1 LDYTRFI
8 WAFAALW
15 LVQSIMAFFQSRA
28 MSRKIL
34 SLQAAHRVGHMGL
47 GLSRAKYNAG
57 KGIIITVITDLDG
70 KIVEFQVLSG
80 YTVMAR
86 FKSITKY
93 VGMMPHEVV
102 ASMTS
107 KKDKRLNRAFVQ
119 AIEKINEE
127 RLKQGLTQLVV

>member
-1 LDYTRFI
+1 MDYTRLI

-15 LVQSIMAFFQSRA
+15 LAQSIMAFFQSRA
-28 MSRKIL
+28 MSRRIL
-34 SLQAAHRVGHMGL
+34 SLQAAHSVGHMGL

-57 KGIIITVITDLDG
+57 KGIILTVITDLDG
-70 KIVEFQVLSG
+70 KIVEFQLLSG

-93 VGMMPHEVV
+93 IGMMPHEVV

-107 KKDKRLNRAFVQ
+107 KKDKRLVRAFIQ

-127 RLKQGLTQLVV
+127 RLKQGLSQLIV